1 MLALKA
7 EQYMKFIKEVHSEIS
22 ILKKNERNV
31 INIASSY
38 TYNKNYLPQVLSS
51 YLKNNNNVN
60 FVVVTDESSA
70 LFKKVCDKE
79 VDVGFVR
86 GTYNANICQKKICTA
101 KAYLVTK
108 RHFSKEKLLHLRKIE
123 YKCSEK
129 TRITLDNWIENN
141 LNNNTSIINAGY
153 VDVAL
158 EYVYNNLGFT
168 CCFLDDNYLNIYN
181 LVLTPLLDEDG
192 EYITRNTWFI
202 YNPAKK
208 LSNCTKNFINYIE
221 SNIIGYDESNMN
233 F

>member
-86 GTYNANICQKKICTA
+86 GTYNAKI
-101 KAYLVTK
+101 
-108 RHFSKEKLLHLRKIE
+108 
-123 YKCSEK
+123 
-129 TRITLDNWIENN
+129 
-141 LNNNTSIINAGY
+141 
-153 VDVAL
+153 
-158 EYVYNNLGFT
+158 
-168 CCFLDDNYLNIYN
+168 
-181 LVLTPLLDEDG
+181 
-192 EYITRNTWFI
+192 WFI
-202 YNPAKK
+202 YISAKK
-208 LSNCTKNFINYIE
+208 VSNCTKNFINYIE
-221 SNIIGYDESNMN
+221 NNLIGYDESNMN